1 MGASLKK
8 DVVLG
13 IVWSAIQRFGAI
25 GISFIANLFFARLLS
40 PDDFGCIGMV
50 SIFLALSNVFID
62 GGFGSALIQRKN
74 PTIVDYS
81 TIFYWNILIAVI
93 FYVILFFSAP
103 YIAKFYKIEILS
115 SLLRLLGLVLIIN
128 ALAAIQANILRK
140 NLQFKKLAIS
150 YIIPSLLG
158 AIVGVVCAYNNVGV
172 YSLIIY
178 NILNSALTLVFVT
191 INAHFKPV
199 LTFSFQ
205 SVKSLFNFG
214 GLMMLSNLVEII
226 YVNIQ
231 SVIIGKKYSA
241 ADLGYY
247 TQANKLA
254 EIPGNTL
261 SSIVN
266 AVTFPAFS
274 KINTETDRLKRALR
288 ANVISATYVTF
299 PIFIVL
305 SLIAAPLIN
314 LLYGEQWH
322 ASVEL
327 FQIICMQA
335 MFFTVNTA
343 NTNMILSLGKSKFY
357 FKIQLLKR
365 TIAIICI
372 IIGLQFGLKGMLIG
386 LVVSSYIYFIINSI
400 ASGMTIGY
408 KFKSQVKDAG
418 VNYLLSMGLGVMF
431 LFLNSRVGITGFK
444 LLFLCPIAY
453 LIVYVS
459 LSAIF
464 RINGYLIVKDI
475 IFKRGWIKN

>member
-1 MGASLKK
+1 MGTSLKK
-8 DVVLG
+8 DVILG
-13 IVWSAIQRFGAI
+13 IIWSSIQRFGAI

-40 PDDFGCIGMV
+40 PDDFGCVGML
-50 SIFLALSNVFID
+50 SIFIALSNVFID

-81 TIFYWNILIAVI
+81 TIFYWNILIAVF

-103 YIAKFYKIEILS
+103 YIAKFYNIEILS
-115 SLLRLLGLVLIIN
+115 TLLRLLGLVLIIN

-140 NLQFKKLAIS
+140 NLQFKKLAVS

-158 AIVGVVCAYNNVGV
+158 AIVGVICAYNGCGV

-178 NILNSALTLVFVT
+178 NIVNSALTLVFVT
-191 INAHFKPV
+191 INAHFKPI

-274 KINTETDRLKRALR
+274 KINTETERLRRALR
-288 ANVISATYVTF
+288 INVVSATYVTF
-299 PIFIVL
+299 PVFIVL
-305 SLIAAPLIN
+305 SLIADPLII

-372 IIGLQFGLKGMLIG
+372 IVGLQFGLKGMLIG

-400 ASGMTIGY
+400 SSEMTIGY
-408 KFKSQVKDAG
+408 KFRSQVKDAG
-418 VNYLLSMGLGVMF
+418 VNYLLSMGLGGVF
-431 LFLNSRVGITGFK
+431 LFLQSWFNMSGIK
-444 LLFLCPIAY
+444 LLLICPIIY
-453 LIVYVS
+453 FVVYVV
-459 LSAIF
+459 LSSILRF
-464 RINGYLIVKDI
+464 EGYSIVKDI
-475 IFKRGWIKN
+475 ILKKS